1 MSEQGCVRAINVGL
15 EAVPDDVDLLA
26 VGEMG
31 IANTTP
37 AAAIA
42 AALAGEPAAM
52 WAGPGTGLDAG
63 GVSHKAAVIEGALD
77 RHRAAMT
84 DPLEVLRHVGG
95 RELAAMLGAILA
107 ARLRRVPVL
116 LDGFTT
122 TVPAAVLQAI
132 EPAAAAHCQIGHCS
146 AEPGHR
152 RLVEQVGLRPLLD
165 LGMRLGEASGAAVA
179 IQLVRAA
186 LACHNGMA
194 TFASASVSQKD

>member
-1 MSEQGCVRAINVGL
+1 
-15 EAVPDDVDLLA
+15 
-26 VGEMG
+26 
-31 IANTTP
+31 
-37 AAAIA
+37 
-42 AALAGEPAAM
+42 
-52 WAGPGTGLDAG
+52 
-63 GVSHKAAVIEGALD
+63 
-77 RHRAAMT
+77 MT

-152 RLVEQVGLRPLLD
+152 RLVEQIGLTAAARPRHAAGRGLRGRRRDPARPRGSSLPQRHGD
-165 LGMRLGEASGAAVA
+165 VRQCERQPEGMTAPVISAPGFPVA
-179 IQLVRAA
+179 GSRA
-186 LACHNGMA
+186 
-194 TFASASVSQKD
+194 